1 MLARLDRVVQRVARV
16 CDELSAAI
24 CAILILVTTAAVA
37 VYQLGIALA
46 WLDDVLRTLLIWLVY
61 LGTVSLCLRNDHISM
76 DVFYLRMPPG
86 ARRVVDLIVAVLGI
100 ALCGFVAYIG
110 LDSMRAALEY
120 GMTMPSGYIPSWPRD
135 LILPL
140 CFALMAIAYLSHL
153 LSVLRRR

>member
-24 CAILILVTTAAVA
+24 CAILIVVTTAAVA

-76 DVFYLRMPPG
+76 DVVYLQGAYLKAAKRTGTLWQGAFAIIHELSHWEVKTDDNRYNSSPVCSFTGATMPP
-86 ARRVVDLIVAVLGI
+86 
-100 ALCGFVAYIG
+100 FW
-110 LDSMRAALEY
+110 
-120 GMTMPSGYIPSWPRD
+120 PSPRP
-135 LILPL
+135 LPPGT
-140 CFALMAIAYLSHL
+140 IW
-153 LSVLRRR
+153 